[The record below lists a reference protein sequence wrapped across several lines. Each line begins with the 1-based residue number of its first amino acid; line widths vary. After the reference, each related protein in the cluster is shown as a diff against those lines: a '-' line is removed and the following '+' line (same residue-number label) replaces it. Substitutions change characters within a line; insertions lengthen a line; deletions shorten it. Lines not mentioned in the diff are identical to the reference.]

1 MALLGKC
8 PPVAARAT
16 AIARAVLA
24 FRAARPSRKTDSQP
38 DGEHNL
44 WAVHSARH
52 YLPFSHRPTV
62 SRWGAC
68 PRSLSL
74 STTSSQS
81 TTDATVYLC
90 TFFFFFFIVFV
101 FFQSR
106 LVYLQQCVQQKH
118 QQHSDNELSA
128 ICARALIR
136 FCSSV
141 FAAVSYSTHFKADFC
156 YSAEKNCWRRHREVA
171 APSETSSLSGS
182 RRWSDHH

>member
-1 MALLGKC
+1 MLSEQLDRLVRQTASQTESTTCEPFTLLDTTYLSVIVQLSVGEGLVRALS
-8 PPVAARAT
+8 
-16 AIARAVLA
+16 
-24 FRAARPSRKTDSQP
+24 F
-38 DGEHNL
+38 
-44 WAVHSARH
+44 
-52 YLPFSHRPTV
+52 
-62 SRWGAC
+62 
-68 PRSLSL
+68 

-90 TFFFFFFIVFV
+90 TFFFFIVFV

-106 LVYLQQCVQQKH
+106 LVYLQQCVQQRH

-156 YSAEKNCWRRHREVA
+156 YSAERELLK
-171 APSETSSLSGS
+171 TSSRSSSTQRDQLTVSPS
-182 RRWSDHH
+182 SE